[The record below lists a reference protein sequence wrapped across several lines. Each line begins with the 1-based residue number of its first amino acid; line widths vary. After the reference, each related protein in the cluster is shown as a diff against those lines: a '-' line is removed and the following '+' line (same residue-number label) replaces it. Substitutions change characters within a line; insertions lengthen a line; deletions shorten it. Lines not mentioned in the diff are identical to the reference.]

1 MFFKNYKNKYNLII
15 FLTLFHIF
23 IISLANWAVKFQLI
37 IFGRDSNWGMFVF
50 PIVIVA
56 TDLTIRLSNKNI
68 ARIIISFSFIPAIII
83 SSILDDLR
91 IGIASGCAYFLGQLL
106 DIIVFQ
112 KIREKFNTWWPA
124 PLISTLISNLLDT
137 YTFYGVAFYK
147 SSIEFMAKNWISIA
161 NTDFIFK
168 CLISTLVFLPLYGLF
183 LAYIL
188 RKFKK

>member
-68 ARIIISFSFIPAIII
+68 ARIII
-83 SSILDDLR
+83 
-91 IGIASGCAYFLGQLL
+91 
-106 DIIVFQ
+106 
-112 KIREKFNTWWPA
+112 
-124 PLISTLISNLLDT
+124 
-137 YTFYGVAFYK
+137 
-147 SSIEFMAKNWISIA
+147 
-161 NTDFIFK
+161 
-168 CLISTLVFLPLYGLF
+168 
-183 LAYIL
+183 
-188 RKFKK
+188 